1 MTSLI
6 RFVFAVFLILLAPL
20 PAQSQNLP
28 PEIEFD
34 LKVQELASH
43 IENER
48 WEQALAAING
58 LKDGQ
63 FKLPPSFLHFE
74 GKANLYAG
82 NANAAEKAWIA
93 YLQAEGKGGKY
104 YTEAL
109 AGIVEAKQSP
119 RYVALAE
126 GEFFDCA
133 DCPVMVP
140 LSPGKVEITNLG
152 ANDDQTLTLN
162 IPYPF
167 AIGKTEVTVGQFK
180 KFARETGFR
189 GQGDCLVHITKL
201 AQHEHKFEK
210 RSGRSW
216 KNSYASTSDQHPVSC
231 VSWYEAQ
238 AYVSWLSNK
247 TGHSYRLPSE
257 AEWTYAAKAGEN
269 MAYQCGDDFACLQQM
284 AWTSSTARRNQP
296 EPVGTKSAN
305 AWGLHDMTGNVWELM
320 HECYDWPFKDVPT
333 DGSLPDASGDCK
345 RILKSGSWAQVP
357 KYLIV
362 DRRLSYAGDRWDSLT
377 GFRVVRE
384 LR

>member
-1 MTSLI
+1 MTRVI
-6 RFVFAVFLILLAPL
+6 RFACFAILFLSATIPTQA
-20 PAQSQNLP
+20 QNLP

-34 LKVQELASH
+34 LKVQELAAH
-43 IENER
+43 IQNER
-48 WEQALAAING
+48 WDQALTAING
-58 LKDGQ
+58 LKQGA
-63 FKLPPSFLHFE
+63 FTLPSSFLHFE

-82 NANAAEKAWIA
+82 NANAAEAAWIA
-93 YLQAEGKGGKY
+93 YLQAEGKDGKY

-119 RYVALAE
+119 NYVALAE
-126 GEFFDCA
+126 GEFFDCP

-140 LSPGKVEITNLG
+140 LSPGQVEITNLG
-152 ANDDQTLTLN
+152 TGDDQTLTMN

-180 KFARETGFR
+180 KFVQETGFR
-189 GQGDCLVHITKL
+189 GRGECLVHIAKL
-201 AQHEHKFEK
+201 AQHDHKFEK
-210 RSGRSW
+210 RPNRSW
-216 KNSYASTSDQHPVSC
+216 RNSYATTSDQHPVSC
-231 VSWYEAQ
+231 VSWYDAQ

-247 TGHSYRLPSE
+247 TGHPYRLPTE
-257 AEWTYAAKAGEN
+257 AEWTYAAKAGAN
-269 MAYQCGDDFACLQQM
+269 TAYQCGDDFACLQQM
-284 AWTSSTARRNQP
+284 AWTSSTAQGNQP
-296 EPVGTKSAN
+296 EPVGTKPAN

-320 HECYDWPFKDVPT
+320 HECYDWTYKNIPT

-362 DRRLSYAGDRWDSLT
+362 DRRLSYASDRWDALT

-384 LR
+384 SR